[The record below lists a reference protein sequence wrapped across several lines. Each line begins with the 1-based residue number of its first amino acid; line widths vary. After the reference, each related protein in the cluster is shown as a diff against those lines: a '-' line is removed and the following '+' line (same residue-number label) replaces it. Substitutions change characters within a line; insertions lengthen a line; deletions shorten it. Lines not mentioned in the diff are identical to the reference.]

1 MSIPASGSKAVDLLH
16 QSRYRFVIAALLLAA
31 HLTVGVN
38 LFAVAPILLPIIQ
51 DYDINLTT
59 AGLLV
64 ALVPLVAAGFGL
76 PGGIVTVKLG
86 LRRAFIVAWFLMG
99 LAALSAVAPNYLT
112 LMALRLAYGLGIALV
127 FTASGP
133 LLLQWF
139 RPREVL
145 IMNGLNT
152 AALSLG
158 IALSVSTA
166 APLAGLVGW
175 QFALGIYGSSGV
187 IGAVAWLLAGKA
199 PGETTHALTTI
210 SFSDVR
216 AIISNKAILLLLA
229 ADAGVLIQYTALS
242 AWLPTFYAEVRAMS
256 PARAGF
262 VAGLLP
268 TVGVFAVL
276 LGGFL
281 PLRFGSARAFLIAP
295 GLLVVVGGVGAFGL
309 SNTAAVYASIILVG
323 IGSWLYV
330 PTLLSMTMDL
340 VGRDPKGVALVWGS
354 LITVSGFGMFLSPI
368 VVGFIRDLT
377 GSFLP
382 GFYICAV
389 AALSLLLAG
398 ILMPRTQPITGAA

>member
-1 MSIPASGSKAVDLLH
+1 MSIPASRSPLLQ
-16 QSRYRFVIAALLLAA
+16 QSRYRFVIAGMVLVA
-31 HLTVGVN
+31 HFTVGIN
-38 LFAVAPILLPIIQ
+38 LFSVSPILLPIIQ
-51 DYDINLTT
+51 DYGINRTT

-86 LRRAFIVAWFLMG
+86 LRRAFIVAWCFMG
-99 LAALSAVAPNYLT
+99 LAALSAVAPNFPTLLT
-112 LMALRLAYGLGIALV
+112 VRLAYGLGIALM
-127 FTASGP
+127 FTAAGP
-133 LLLQWF
+133 LLLLWF

-145 IMNGLNT
+145 IMNGLN
-152 AALSLG
+152 AASLSLG
-158 IALSVSTA
+158 IALSVATA

-175 QFALGIYGSSGV
+175 QFALGIYGSAGI
-187 IGAVAWLLAGKA
+187 IGAVAWLLAGRA
-199 PGETTHALTTI
+199 PGETTHPLTTI

-216 AIISNKAILLLLA
+216 TIISNNAILLLIA

-242 AWLPTFYAEVRAMS
+242 AWLPTFYAEVRDMS
-256 PARAGF
+256 PVRAGF

-281 PLRFGSARAFLIAP
+281 PLRFGSARAFLIAS
-295 GLLVVVGGVGAFGL
+295 GLLVVIGGVGTFGL
-309 SNTAAVYASIILVG
+309 SNTGAIYASIILLG

-330 PTLLSMTMDL
+330 PTLLSLTMDL

-354 LITVSGFGMFLSPI
+354 LITVSGFGIFLSPI
-368 VVGFIRDLT
+368 LVGLIRDLT

-382 GFYICAV
+382 GFSICAV

-398 ILMPRTQPITGAA
+398 ILMPRTQSLTGAS